1 MHLRYIRYPNKTT
14 LQKLISG
21 SPLLKD
27 LTILRS
33 SNDDKTNVLQVRSRT
48 LKRVYIDES
57 KVVIYAPLLQCLRAN
72 VSLPKNF
79 QIINLGSSAKLD
91 IGFYNSHATYNNT
104 IPDILSD
111 ISRVRELVIS
121 NDIWK
126 YCIRGKKKKEPKVMF
141 SKVPQCLVSSH
152 KFVEWTRALSG
163 YAGEMELLRYFLK
176 NSKILKKFRLHT
188 YSTKKAKCAFLQ
200 KVLTMPIC
208 SSTCQIHCSF
218 IPKKKYG

>member
-1 MHLRYIRYPNKTT
+1 MHLRYIRYPNKIT

-126 YCIRGKKKKEPKVMF
+126 VYTSNFVLICIYMNIV
-141 SKVPQCLVSSH
+141 
-152 KFVEWTRALSG
+152 
-163 YAGEMELLRYFLK
+163 
-176 NSKILKKFRLHT
+176 
-188 YSTKKAKCAFLQ
+188 LQ
-200 KVLTMPIC
+200 KFLTITFPFYLFTSNLLILEIRTGASVSLPIQLGC
-208 SSTCQIHCSF
+208 
-218 IPKKKYG
+218 

>member
-1 MHLRYIRYPNKTT
+1 LCNADFVSLPCLKIMHLRYIRYPNKTT

-111 ISRVRELVIS
+111 ISRVKELVIS

-126 YCIRGKKKKEPKVMF
+126 VYTSNFVLICIYMNIVL
-141 SKVPQCLVSSH
+141 Q
-152 KFVEWTRALSG
+152 KFLTITFPFYLFTSN
-163 YAGEMELLRYFLK
+163 LL
-176 NSKILKKFRLHT
+176 ILKIRTDASVSL
-188 YSTKKAKCAFLQ
+188 
-200 KVLTMPIC
+200 PIQLGC
-208 SSTCQIHCSF
+208 
-218 IPKKKYG
+218 